1 MGDYVTKV
9 IPFTMELAEMILRG
23 EAKNCEVQTREGLKA
38 RLLATDINDVKP
50 VAAAVTCV
58 NGTETVDT
66 FYRDGTFYEDSKY
79 SDYDL
84 VIHVNTIYRDY
95 KNFRPTIYQAC
106 LVQDANGWFEAVCIG
121 WQGNDPDPTPV
132 WLSGRVKIASKFE
145 AIPMTANTIGIL
157 GRRFIT
163 YEEYVNEQI
172 MADPLNKLIEND

>member
-1 MGDYVTKV
+1 MRDYVTKV

-66 FYRDGTFYEDSKY
+66 FYRNGTFYEDSKH

-84 VIHVNTIYRDY
+84 VIHVQTIYRDY

-106 LVQDANGWFEAVCIG
+106 LVCDANGWCQAVCIG

-157 GRRFIT
+157 GREFIT

-172 MADPLNKLIEND
+172 MADPINKLIEND

>member
-38 RLLATDINDVKP
+38 RLLATDIKDVRT
-50 VAAAVTCV
+50 VAAAVTNV
-58 NGTETVDT
+58 AGMEAVDT

-84 VIHVNTIYRDY
+84 VIRVRTFYRDY
-95 KNFRPTIYQAC
+95 KNFRPTMYQAC
-106 LVQDANGWFEAVCIG
+106 LVRDVCGWCESVCVG
-121 WQGNDPDPTPV
+121 WQGNDPDLTPV
-132 WLSGRVKIASKFE
+132 WLSCKARVASKFE

-157 GRRFIT
+157 GKDIS
-163 YEEYVNEQI
+163 YEEYVNEQMRDI
-172 MADPLNKLIEND
+172 PLNKLIEND

>member
-38 RLLATDINDVKP
+38 RLLATDINDVEP

-66 FYRDGTFYEDSKY
+66 FYRDGTFYEDSKH

-84 VIHVNTIYRDY
+84 VIQVKTFYRDY

-106 LVQDANGWFEAVCIG
+106 LVRDVCGWREAVCIG
-121 WQGNDPDPTPV
+121 WQGNDPDLTPV
-132 WLSGRVKIASKFE
+132 WLSCKARIASKFE

-157 GRRFIT
+157 GKDIS
-163 YEEYVNEQI
+163 YEEYVNEQMRDI
-172 MADPLNKLIEND
+172 PLNKLIEND

>member
-38 RLLATDINDVKP
+38 RLLATDIKDVRT
-50 VAAAVTCV
+50 VAAAVTNV
-58 NGTETVDT
+58 AGIEAVET
-66 FYRDGTFYEDSKY
+66 FYRDGTFYEDSKH

-84 VIHVNTIYRDY
+84 VIQVKTFYRDY

-106 LVQDANGWFEAVCIG
+106 LVRDKYGWCEAVCIG
-121 WQGNDPDPTPV
+121 WQGNDPDLTPV
-132 WLSGRVKIASKFE
+132 WLNGNVKIASKFE

-157 GRRFIT
+157 GKDIS
-163 YEEYVNEQI
+163 YEEYVNEHTRHV
-172 MADPLNKLIEND
+172 PLNKLIEND

>member
-1 MGDYVTKV
+1 MGDYITKE
-9 IPFTMELAEMILRG
+9 IPFKMEFAEMILNG
-23 EAKNCEVQTREGLKA
+23 EAKDCEVQTREGLKA

-66 FYRDGTFYEDSKY
+66 FYRDGTFYEDSKH

-84 VIHVNTIYRDY
+84 VIRVRTSYRDY
-95 KNFRPTIYQAC
+95 KNFRPTIYQSC
-106 LVQDANGWFEAVCIG
+106 LVRDANGWCHAVCIG
-121 WQGNDPDPTPV
+121 WEGDGPDPTPV
-132 WLSGRVKIASKFE
+132 WLNGQVKLVTKFE

-172 MADPLNKLIEND
+172 MADPLNKLNEND

>member
-23 EAKNCEVQTREGLKA
+23 EAQRCEVQTLEGLKA

-66 FYRDGTFYEDSKY
+66 FYRDGTFYEDSKH

-84 VIHVNTIYRDY
+84 VIRVRTFYRDY
-95 KNFRPTIYQAC
+95 KHFRPTIYQAC
-106 LVQDANGWFEAVCIG
+106 LVRDAYGWCQAVCIG
-121 WQGNDPDPTPV
+121 WQGNDPDLTPV
-132 WLSGRVKIASKFE
+132 WLSCKARIASKFE

-157 GRRFIT
+157 GKDIS
-163 YEEYVNEQI
+163 YEEYVNEQMRDI
-172 MADPLNKLIEND
+172 PLNKLIEND

>member
-1 MGDYVTKV
+1 MEDYVTKV

-106 LVQDANGWFEAVCIG
+106 LVQDANGWCEAVCIG

-132 WLSGRVKIASKFE
+132 WLSGRLKIASKFE

-157 GRRFIT
+157 GREFIT

>member
-1 MGDYVTKV
+1 MGDYITKE
-9 IPFTMELAEMILRG
+9 IPFKMEFAEMILNG
-23 EAKNCEVQTREGLKA
+23 EAKDCEVQTREGLKA

-66 FYRDGTFYEDSKY
+66 FYRDGTFYEDSKH

-84 VIHVNTIYRDY
+84 VIRVRTRYRDY

-106 LVQDANGWFEAVCIG
+106 LVRDKYGWCDAVCIG
-121 WQGNDPDPTPV
+121 WQGNDPDLTPV
-132 WLSGRVKIASKFE
+132 WLNGNVKIASKFE

-157 GRRFIT
+157 GKDIS
-163 YEEYVNEQI
+163 YEEYVNEHTRHV
-172 MADPLNKLIEND
+172 PLNKLIEND

>member
-1 MGDYVTKV
+1 MGDYITKE
-9 IPFTMELAEMILRG
+9 IPFKMELAEMILRG

-106 LVQDANGWFEAVCIG
+106 LVQDANGWLEAVCIG

-157 GRRFIT
+157 GREFIT

-172 MADPLNKLIEND
+172 MADPLNKLNEND

>member
-23 EAKNCEVQTREGLKA
+23 EAQRCEVQTREGLKA

-66 FYRDGTFYEDSKY
+66 FYRDGTFYEDSKN

-84 VIHVNTIYRDY
+84 MIRVRTFYRDY
-95 KNFRPTIYQAC
+95 KHFRPTMYQAC
-106 LVQDANGWFEAVCIG
+106 LVRDTKGWREAVCVG
-121 WQGNDPDPTPV
+121 WEGYDPDLTPV
-132 WLSGRVKIASKFE
+132 WLSGDAKIACDLE
-145 AIPMTANTIGIL
+145 AVPITANTIGIL
-157 GRRFIT
+157 GKKIP
-163 YEEYVNEQI
+163 YEEYVRER
-172 MADPLNKLIEND
+172 MKDVPLNKLIEND

>member
-38 RLLATDINDVKP
+38 RLLATDIKDVRT
-50 VAAAVTCV
+50 VAAAVTNV
-58 NGTETVDT
+58 AGIEAVET
-66 FYRDGTFYEDSKY
+66 FYRDGTFYEDSKH

-84 VIHVNTIYRDY
+84 VIQVKTFYRDY

-106 LVQDANGWFEAVCIG
+106 LVRDKYGWCEAVCIG
-121 WQGNDPDPTPV
+121 WQGNDPDLTPV
-132 WLSGRVKIASKFE
+132 WLNGNVKIASKFE

-157 GRRFIT
+157 GKDIS
-163 YEEYVNEQI
+163 YEEYVNEHTRHV
-172 MADPLNKLIEND
+172 PLNKLNEND

>member
-23 EAKNCEVQTREGLKA
+23 EANNCEVQTREGLKA

-66 FYRDGTFYEDSKY
+66 FYRDGTFYEDSKH

-84 VIHVNTIYRDY
+84 VIRARTFYRDY

-106 LVQDANGWFEAVCIG
+106 LVRDKYGWCEAVCVG
-121 WQGNDPDPTPV
+121 WQGNDPDLAPV
-132 WLSGRVKIASKFE
+132 WLSCKARVASKFE

-157 GRRFIT
+157 GKDIS
-163 YEEYVNEQI
+163 YEEYVNEQMRDI
-172 MADPLNKLIEND
+172 PLNKLIEND

>member
-50 VAAAVTCV
+50 VAAAVTNV
-58 NGTETVDT
+58 AGMEAVDT

-84 VIHVNTIYRDY
+84 VIRVRTFYRDY

-106 LVQDANGWFEAVCIG
+106 LVRDKYGWCEAVCIG
-121 WQGNDPDPTPV
+121 WQGNDPDLTPV
-132 WLSGRVKIASKFE
+132 WLNGNVKIASKFE

-157 GRRFIT
+157 GKDIS
-163 YEEYVNEQI
+163 YEEYVNEHTRHV
-172 MADPLNKLIEND
+172 PLNKLNEND

>member
-23 EAKNCEVQTREGLKA
+23 EANNCEVQTREGLKA

-66 FYRDGTFYEDSKY
+66 FYRDGTFYEDSKH

-84 VIHVNTIYRDY
+84 VIRVRTFYRDY
-95 KNFRPTIYQAC
+95 KNFRPTMYQAC
-106 LVQDANGWFEAVCIG
+106 LVRDVCGWCESVCVG
-121 WQGNDPDPTPV
+121 WQGNDPDLTPV
-132 WLSGRVKIASKFE
+132 WLSCKARIASKFE

-157 GRRFIT
+157 GKDIS
-163 YEEYVNEQI
+163 YEEYVNEQMRDI
-172 MADPLNKLIEND
+172 PLNKLIEND

>member
-66 FYRDGTFYEDSKY
+66 FYRDGTFYEDSKH

-84 VIHVNTIYRDY
+84 VIRARTFYRDY

-106 LVQDANGWFEAVCIG
+106 LVRDKYGWCEDVCIG

-132 WLSGRVKIASKFE
+132 WLNGNVKIASKFE

-157 GRRFIT
+157 GKDIS
-163 YEEYVNEQI
+163 YEEYVNEQMRDI
-172 MADPLNKLIEND
+172 PLNKLIEND

>member
-84 VIHVNTIYRDY
+84 VIRVRTFYRDY
-95 KNFRPTIYQAC
+95 KNFRPTMYQAC
-106 LVQDANGWFEAVCIG
+106 LVRDVCGWCESVCVG
-121 WQGNDPDPTPV
+121 WQGNDPDLTPV
-132 WLSGRVKIASKFE
+132 WLSCKARIASKFE

-157 GRRFIT
+157 GKDIS
-163 YEEYVNEQI
+163 YEEYVNEQMMDI
-172 MADPLNKLIEND
+172 PLNKLIEND

>member
-1 MGDYVTKV
+1 MGDYITKE
-9 IPFTMELAEMILRG
+9 IPFKMELAEMILRG

-95 KNFRPTIYQAC
+95 KNFRPTIYQSC
-106 LVQDANGWFEAVCIG
+106 LVRDANGWCHAVCIG
-121 WQGNDPDPTPV
+121 WEGDGPDPTPV
-132 WLSGRVKIASKFE
+132 WLNGQVKLVTKFE

>member
-1 MGDYVTKV
+1 MEDYVTKV

-172 MADPLNKLIEND
+172 MADPLNKLNEND

>member
-38 RLLATDINDVKP
+38 RLLATDIKDVRT
-50 VAAAVTCV
+50 VAAAVTNV
-58 NGTETVDT
+58 AGMEAVDT

-84 VIHVNTIYRDY
+84 VIRVRTFYRDY

-106 LVQDANGWFEAVCIG
+106 LVRDKYGWCEAVCIG
-121 WQGNDPDPTPV
+121 WQGNDPDLTPV
-132 WLSGRVKIASKFE
+132 WLNGNVKIASKFE

-157 GRRFIT
+157 GKDIS
-163 YEEYVNEQI
+163 YEEYVDEHTRHV
-172 MADPLNKLIEND
+172 PLNKLNEND

>member
-38 RLLATDINDVKP
+38 RLLATDINDVEP

-66 FYRDGTFYEDSKY
+66 FYRDGTFYEDSKH

-84 VIHVNTIYRDY
+84 VIQVKTFYRDY

-106 LVQDANGWFEAVCIG
+106 LVRDVCGWREAVCIG
-121 WQGNDPDPTPV
+121 WQGNDPDLTPV
-132 WLSGRVKIASKFE
+132 WLSCKARIASKFE

-157 GRRFIT
+157 GKDIS
-163 YEEYVNEQI
+163 YEEYVKEQMRDI
-172 MADPLNKLIEND
+172 PLNKLIEND

>member
-84 VIHVNTIYRDY
+84 VIRVRTFYRDY
-95 KNFRPTIYQAC
+95 KNFRPTMYQAC
-106 LVQDANGWFEAVCIG
+106 LVRDVCGWCESVCVG
-121 WQGNDPDPTPV
+121 WQGNDPDLTPV
-132 WLSGRVKIASKFE
+132 WLSCKARIASKFE

-157 GRRFIT
+157 GKDIS
-163 YEEYVNEQI
+163 YEEYVNEQ
-172 MADPLNKLIEND
+172 MRHVPLNKLNEND

>member
-66 FYRDGTFYEDSKY
+66 FYRDGTFYEDSKH

-84 VIHVNTIYRDY
+84 VIRVRTFYRDY
-95 KNFRPTIYQAC
+95 KNFRPTMYQAC
-106 LVQDANGWFEAVCIG
+106 LVRDVCGWCESVCVG
-121 WQGNDPDPTPV
+121 WKGNDPDLTPV
-132 WLSGRVKIASKFE
+132 WLSCKARIASKFE

-157 GRRFIT
+157 GKDIS
-163 YEEYVNEQI
+163 YEEYVNEQMRDI
-172 MADPLNKLIEND
+172 PLNKLIEND

>member
-23 EAKNCEVQTREGLKA
+23 EAQRCEVQTREGLKA

-66 FYRDGTFYEDSKY
+66 FYRDGTYYEDSKY

-84 VIHVNTIYRDY
+84 VIRVRTFYRDY
-95 KNFRPTIYQAC
+95 KNFRPTMYQAC
-106 LVQDANGWFEAVCIG
+106 LVRDKNGWCEAVCIG
-121 WQGNDPDPTPV
+121 WQGNDPDLTPV
-132 WLSGRVKIASKFE
+132 WLSCKARIASKFE

-157 GRRFIT
+157 GKDIS
-163 YEEYVNEQI
+163 YEEYVNKQMRDI
-172 MADPLNKLIEND
+172 PLNKLIEND

>member
-1 MGDYVTKV
+1 M
-9 IPFTMELAEMILRG
+9 
-23 EAKNCEVQTREGLKA
+23 
-38 RLLATDINDVKP
+38 
-50 VAAAVTCV
+50 
-58 NGTETVDT
+58 
-66 FYRDGTFYEDSKY
+66 
-79 SDYDL
+79 
-84 VIHVNTIYRDY
+84 IHVNTIYRDY

-157 GRRFIT
+157 GREFIT

>member
-50 VAAAVTCV
+50 GAAAVTNV
-58 NGTETVDT
+58 AGIEAVET

-84 VIHVNTIYRDY
+84 VIRVRTFYRDY

-106 LVQDANGWFEAVCIG
+106 LVRDKYGWCEAVCIG
-121 WQGNDPDPTPV
+121 WQGNDPDLTPV
-132 WLSGRVKIASKFE
+132 WLNGNVKIASKFE

-157 GRRFIT
+157 GKDIS
-163 YEEYVNEQI
+163 YEEYVNEHTRHV
-172 MADPLNKLIEND
+172 PLNKLNEND